1 MRIFSFSSLS
11 SKIIFVTV
19 FFALFFLSLFSYF
32 FNQLLILFVCFFAIF
47 GLIQGI
53 KFNRG
58 GLRGILIPSII
69 LVVLW
74 GAYNV
79 SPRINFWMTSSVR
92 QSVVNRMISNNS
104 NANPTRLER
113 EIVLKDSPVENLLLG
128 QATAYINPNYHSVYF
143 NYYKR
148 GSSAL
153 NQAAFFVYT
162 SDPARIDPRYIQ
174 LTQLKNN
181 WFFLLRGYAD

>member
-1 MRIFSFSSLS
+1 M
-11 SKIIFVTV
+11 
-19 FFALFFLSLFSYF
+19 
-32 FNQLLILFVCFFAIF
+32 
-47 GLIQGI
+47 IQGI

-58 GLRGILIPSII
+58 GLRGILIASTI

-79 SPRINFWMTSSVR
+79 SPRINFWLTSSAR
-92 QSVVNRMISNNS
+92 QSVVNRMSSNNVIL
-104 NANPTRLER
+104 TRLEQ
-113 EIVLKDSPVENLLLG
+113 EVVLKDSPIENLLLG
-128 QATAYINPNYHSVYF
+128 QATAYIDRNYHSVYF

-148 GSSAL
+148 GSSVL
-153 NQAAFFVYT
+153 NQAAFFIYT

-174 LTQLKNN
+174 LKQLKNN